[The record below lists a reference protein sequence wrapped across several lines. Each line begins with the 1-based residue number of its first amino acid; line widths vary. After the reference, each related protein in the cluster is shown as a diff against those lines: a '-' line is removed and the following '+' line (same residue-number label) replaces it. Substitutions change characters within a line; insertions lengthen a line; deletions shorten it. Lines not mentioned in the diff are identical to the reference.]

1 MQIKNKTKGFT
12 LVEMLFAIAILVVL
26 SGAVLVSISSQRDKA
41 RVNRMFSEVSA
52 VIPAIYMC
60 IADGGTVHQPTLV
73 GGNDLCEIEG
83 SLAPSYGKWPVK
95 LDSFSDY
102 VSSDSANF
110 NNDFWYVILDMPGI
124 SRVCCNKN
132 MASCEI
138 LNPADSCSA
147 TAP

>member
-1 MQIKNKTKGFT
+1 MQIKKRKKGFT

-73 GGNDLCEIEG
+73 GGNDFCEIES
-83 SLAPSYGKWPVK
+83 SLAPSYGKWPVRM
-95 LDSFSDY
+95 DSFNDY
-102 VSSDSANF
+102 VSSASAEF
-110 NNDFWYVILDMPGI
+110 NNDNWYVILDMPGI

-138 LNPADSCSA
+138 LDPGDPCDAV
-147 TAP
+147 TP

>member
-1 MQIKNKTKGFT
+1 MEIKNKIKGFT

-41 RVNRMFSEVSA
+41 QVNRMFSEVSA

-60 IADGGTVHQPTLV
+60 IADGGTVHRPTLI
-73 GGNDLCEIEG
+73 GGNDLCEMGG

-102 VSSDSANF
+102 SSSDSANF
-110 NNDFWYVILDMPGI
+110 NSDFWFLYLDMSGVA
-124 SRVCCNKN
+124 RVCCNKN

-138 LNPADSCSA
+138 LNPGASCSA
-147 TAP
+147 TTP